1 MKLVAVSQRIDIYQN
16 VGEVRDGLD
25 QRLTAFLYAAG
36 ALSVPVPN
44 FLADDKIAWLKAI
57 SPDAIVLSG
66 GNTPGT
72 RSDRDAT
79 DEFLLD
85 YAYRESL
92 PVLGICRGMQSI
104 GLWAGCDL
112 IEVAEHVRTRHS
124 ISGELHGQ
132 VNSYHNFALETCPPD
147 FNHMAYS
154 GAGVIEAIKHKNL
167 KWEGWMWHPEREQ
180 TFSRLDIA
188 RLGALIQ

>member
-1 MKLVAVSQRIDIYQN
+1 MKLVAVSQRIDVEQN

-36 ALSVPVPN
+36 ALCVPVPN
-44 FLADDKIAWLKAI
+44 FFADDIKKWLYAI

-72 RSDRDAT
+72 RSDRDAI
-79 DEFLLD
+79 DEFLLE

-104 GLWAGCDL
+104 GLWAGCNL
-112 IEVAEHVRTRHS
+112 VEVADHVQTRHS
-124 ISGELHGQ
+124 LSGELEGE
-132 VNSYHNFALETCPPD
+132 VNSFHNFALETCPPD
-147 FNHMAYS
+147 FNIMACS
-154 GAGVIEAIKHKNL
+154 EDGVIEAIKHRNL
-167 KWEGWMWHPEREQ
+167 KWEGWMWHPERDQ
-180 TFSRLDIA
+180 TFSPRDLSRLE
-188 RLGALIQ
+188 ALIQ